1 MGYISRLIKPTPAV
15 ATMIQSDKSDLA
27 FGAGDIIYDWTPFQI
42 PVGTVKL
49 ESISLLVAGEDGSPQ
64 TARDIIVY
72 FAKGNADGTA
82 PSSLGAVNATA
93 NGTGFYNNILGHTI
107 LDVDN
112 YENKLDFASVI
123 TGNSTNQAPG
133 VGHTDLVLESEAKNQ
148 DGTHTLYVALI
159 GGGSYDGDFST
170 GVIADGAV
178 TQGAA
183 SNFDVTSGGTDA
195 NQVFSPGDVILVHD
209 SDTPIGTVKSA
220 TATNIVLE
228 DVTGVAIANQDE
240 IVHATPIK
248 IRLGFQY

>member
-15 ATMIQSDKSDLA
+15 ATMIQSNKTDLA
-27 FGAGDIIYDWTPFQI
+27 FGAGDVIYDWTPFQI

-64 TARDIIVY
+64 TARDIAVY
-72 FAKGNADGTA
+72 FAKGNADGSA
-82 PSSLGAVNATA
+82 PSSLGTGNATA

-112 YENKLDFASVI
+112 YENRLDFASVV
-123 TGNSTNQAPG
+123 TGNTTNQAPG
-133 VGHTDLVLESEAKNQ
+133 VGHSDLVLESESKNQ

-159 GGGSYDGDFST
+159 GGASYDGDFST
-170 GVIADGAV
+170 GVLLNDTDDVAAGDTALV
-178 TQGAA
+178 T
-183 SNFDVTSGGTDA
+183 DGTDA
-195 NQVFSPGDVILVHD
+195 DKVFNPGDVILVHN

-228 DVTGVAIANQDE
+228 DVTGVDIANLDE
-240 IVHATPIK
+240 IMHATPIK
-248 IRLGFQY
+248 VRLGFQY